1 MEDGNTILW
10 LRWFGV
16 QGRLEIHV
24 IGNKFY
30 AHIPVDVGRTTSKKS
45 GKPMRNS
52 LIVHGLRDK
61 IQVEKPKGEKVA
73 SIDLGVNMLA
83 TVVVDDGTVLF
94 YRGPVVKS
102 DYFYFQERIAEV
114 DKLRS
119 EAEKVQEVEARGE
132 VLMERERL
140 FFKLHRRLLHYYRTL
155 ASHLAEYLWDLGVS
169 TVYLGYPYFI
179 SQDKGN
185 KFTVNIWSYRKLIDA
200 IVTKLYEYGIKT
212 FLVVEYNTSRFCAYH
227 DVKVDRKTRGVINC
241 PRHHKLHS
249 DVNGALNIMRLE
261 VKKIVN
267 VLSKPLSF
275 LVLSSGVTPLKGSN
289 DQDLSG
295 ALAL

>member
-1 MEDGNTILW
+1 
-10 LRWFGV
+10 
-16 QGRLEIHV
+16 V

-30 AHIPVDVGRTTSKKS
+30 VHIPVDVGRTTSKKS
-45 GKPMRNS
+45 GKPMKNS
-52 LIVHGLRDK
+52 LIIHGLRDK

-73 SIDLGVNMLA
+73 SIDLGINMLA

-94 YRGPVVKS
+94 YRGSIVKG

-132 VLMERERL
+132 VLRERDKI
-140 FFKLHRRLLHYYRTL
+140 FFKLYHRLLHYYRTL
-155 ASHLAEYLWDLGVS
+155 ASHLAEYLWGLGVS

-185 KFTVNIWSYRKLIDA
+185 KVTSNIWSYDKLIDA
-200 IVTKLYEYGIKT
+200 IVNKLYEYGIST
-212 FLVVEYNTSRFCAYH
+212 YLVIEYNTSRFCAYH
-227 DVKVDRKTRGVINC
+227 DVKVERKTSGVVNC
-241 PRHHKLHS
+241 PFGHKLHS
-249 DVNGALNIMRLE
+249 DINGALNIMRLG

-275 LVLSSGVTPLKGSN
+275 FL
-289 DQDLSG
+289 
-295 ALAL
+295 